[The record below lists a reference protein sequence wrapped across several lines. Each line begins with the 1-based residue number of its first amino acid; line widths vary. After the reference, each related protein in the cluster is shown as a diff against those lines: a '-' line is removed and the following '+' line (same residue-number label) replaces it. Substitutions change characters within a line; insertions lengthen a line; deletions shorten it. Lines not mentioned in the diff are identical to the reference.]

1 MSKKRNIN
9 YPSEF
14 RTSSVKLALESDQ
27 SIAKTAK
34 DLGINVSTLHTWI
47 SNQSRTNNESSN
59 NMTKNSECHFEEV
72 RKLKKELAIV
82 KQERDLLKKAAAYF
96 AKESH

>member
-1 MSKKRNIN
+1 MSKQQKNN
-9 YPSEF
+9 YSPEF
-14 RTSSVKLALESDQ
+14 RMSSVKLALESDQ
-27 SIAKTAK
+27 SIAKTAR
-34 DLGINVSTLHTWI
+34 DLGVNTSTLHTWI
-47 SNQSRTNNESSN
+47 GNQSNSKESN

-72 RKLKKELAIV
+72 ARLKKELTIV

>member
-1 MSKKRNIN
+1 MFKQQKNN
-9 YPSEF
+9 YSAEF
-14 RTSSVKLALESDQ
+14 RISSARLALESNQ
-27 SIAKTAK
+27 PISQTAR
-34 DLGINVSTLHTWI
+34 DLGVKVNTLHTWV
-47 SNQSRTNNESSN
+47 SNQSNSKESS

-72 RKLKKELAIV
+72 ARLRKELSIV